1 MSILQMPT
9 ELVEAVVQYM
19 CDPDLLEFRSTCRF
33 ADSNTLRAVGHRF
46 FSTLK
51 TTLIDSDIDRL
62 EKISRSG
69 RLARYVKTIHIKD
82 DGANIRDH
90 LLRATPTPEEA
101 MPKGWKLREQKIR
114 KMRRACRSWPR
125 EKTANLDSDMMAI
138 GKIQTILRENRFLLD
153 ALIIRGVYES
163 FGADK
168 EATIALALE
177 IISTASLGITSLR
190 IENVGMWVTKV
201 TFRFDQKSRDQK
213 AGFRIFREANVEM
226 DNGPASIYLL
236 DQLLY
241 HAPVLED
248 LRLANLD
255 ARGRCAM
262 VPFDTYVK
270 RGQVLSKRFFATPD
284 TLCK

>member
-226 DNGPASIYLL
+226 DNDGVV
-236 DQLLY
+236 Q
-241 HAPVLED
+241 
-248 LRLANLD
+248 
-255 ARGRCAM
+255 
-262 VPFDTYVK
+262 
-270 RGQVLSKRFFATPD
+270 QVLSKRFFATPD